1 MSETLDIFLLLFGL
15 KVQEFSPKTSDTVH
29 LLTSNLTKV
38 SLDYFKGLSPCNEV
52 MQFSFSDRFFQ
63 GKTEVRDLSFPPNN
77 VYLFAKRCLKSPKT
91 ALGHQWWHWNDV
103 LTNMRIQR
111 FNLSAQLKSRP
122 NLIKGV
128 KSLLSYQDGYFWFRF
143 FLYQNRHLK
152 YRMCYSAR
160 MMQNFNYRIHVF

>member
-1 MSETLDIFLLLFGL
+1 MSETLDIFLLLFVL

-29 LLTSNLTKV
+29 LLTSNLTKF

-52 MQFSFSDRFFQ
+52 MQFSFSDRFFL
-63 GKTEVRDLSFPPNN
+63 GKNRGEGLIFSPNN

-128 KSLLSYQDGYFWFRF
+128 KSLHSYQDGHFWFRF
-143 FLYQNRHLK
+143 FFFTK
-152 YRMCYSAR
+152 
-160 MMQNFNYRIHVF
+160 IGI